1 MLLLLNAWGTHV
13 KFMANFLS
21 LAFYFQVYHDLD
33 SPHSRGGECSKKF
46 YMGDAMPW
54 GPSNPSPFYI
64 PLLTENKWYPFHLPC
79 LELCIIFKCCKC
91 TVFNKLENQNDFLTF
106 PQPKKASLS
115 LLGFFTD
122 RNDRFPCPL
131 IYFITGSTPLP
142 LPGSYS
148 FELFK
153 YHVFFH
159 DLFKFSKTLGLTV
172 TFKIF

>member
-1 MLLLLNAWGTHV
+1 MSLLLKAWGTHV
-13 KFMANFLS
+13 KFKANFLS
-21 LAFYFQVYHDLD
+21 LAFYFQVYHELD
-33 SPHSRGGECSKKF
+33 SPHLQGGECSKKF
-46 YMGDAMPW
+46 YG
-54 GPSNPSPFYI
+54 SNPSPFYI

-106 PQPKKASLS
+106 PQPKKASLN

-122 RNDRFPCPL
+122 RNHRFPCPL

-159 DLFKFSKTLGLTV
+159 DLFKFSKTLGLAV

>member
-1 MLLLLNAWGTHV
+1 MLKEVLWVQPLILLH
-13 KFMANFLS
+13 
-21 LAFYFQVYHDLD
+21 
-33 SPHSRGGECSKKF
+33 
-46 YMGDAMPW
+46 
-54 GPSNPSPFYI
+54 FYI

-115 LLGFFTD
+115 HLGFFTD

-159 DLFKFSKTLGLTV
+159 DLFKFSKTLGLAV